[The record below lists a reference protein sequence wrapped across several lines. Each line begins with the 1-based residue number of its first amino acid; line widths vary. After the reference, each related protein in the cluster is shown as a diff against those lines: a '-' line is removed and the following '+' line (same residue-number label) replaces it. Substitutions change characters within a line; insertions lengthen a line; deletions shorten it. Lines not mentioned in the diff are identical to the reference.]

1 LTASPASLSTS
12 LYANTADISVTPV
25 IGTTSSFYVIRHSVF
40 NSTSHTSY
48 TLKVKTSKGS
58 LTLPQLGG
66 SLSLNGRDSKV
77 QVTDYDVG
85 GTNLLYSTA
94 EVFTWKSF
102 TSNKV
107 LILYGGPGELN
118 EAAITTTAAPVVV
131 EGTGVTTKSLNGAL
145 VMQWQTTSSR
155 RVVRVGTLLVYIL
168 GKTIILK
175 LINGTDSS
183 EQIEILHITTGFP
196 ILLMVLPS
204 SSKQAT

>member
-1 LTASPASLSTS
+1 
-12 LYANTADISVTPV
+12 
-25 IGTTSSFYVIRHSVF
+25 
-40 NSTSHTSY
+40 
-48 TLKVKTSKGS
+48 
-58 LTLPQLGG
+58 
-66 SLSLNGRDSKV
+66 
-77 QVTDYDVG
+77 VTDYDVG

-102 TSNKV
+102 ASKKV

-118 EAAITTTAAPVVV
+118 EAAITTTATPVFV

-155 RVVRVGTLLVYIL
+155 RIVQVGTLLVYIL

-183 EQIEILHITTGFP
+183 
-196 ILLMVLPS
+196 